1 MRYIITKIYLY
12 VECTTVV
19 NLASL
24 LNITATVEP
33 GVEWRLAGQHQ
44 D

>member
-1 MRYIITKIYLY
+1 MRYIIKKIYLY
-12 VECTTVV
+12 VEC
-19 NLASL
+19 L
-24 LNITATVEP
+24 LNITAIVEP